1 MRNCRLINF
10 VWRCDSHL
18 KTLLLHLPLL
28 EFALSRRT
36 RCICHETREKGKIDG
51 ARWWTRGVAL
61 LRLGLFFF
69 VISMTIRVQTHVKL
83 AELTT
88 RFGFTC
94 TPQLT
99 RQINIVEDGLMALG
113 EKRLGTCH
121 CVWSVWWSLLVHY
134 ANIVAIDLEEMN
146 FYLEYNLC
154 KNRRDYVHHL
164 VSPDRRGQPPTLRYC
179 MRWKIQSG
187 QPNRLMN
194 NKS

>member
-1 MRNCRLINF
+1 MIVTLRRYSYIFHCWNSLCR
-10 VWRCDSHL
+10 VARDASVMKQGKRVKSMATGGEHGGWRCWDWG
-18 KTLLLHLPLL
+18 
-28 EFALSRRT
+28 
-36 RCICHETREKGKIDG
+36 C
-51 ARWWTRGVAL
+51 
-61 LRLGLFFF
+61 FF